1 MQPDVRSR
9 YDFWFYTVVQRDTC
23 IACMLILA
31 FNFQASTASEFA
43 DHTLGGHV
51 TPHNPIR
58 IQCQVHGKVFQF
70 QVFYQSKTTSATGK
84 VSLPAEKLAS
94 SSHLMMN
101 HLLERFPT
109 CQVMCFHPLPQP
121 PMDAVLEATEN
132 NKWRDGCQS
141 YRKSGIFYH
150 LGFWIGFFL
159 LYYLCYLYRGV
170 TVSITTYISLNLY
183 IYIRTQV
190 MGNGLVTPPK
200 WWISLFGL
208 RRNHLLPACLS
219 QPFSRWFSGFF
230 VRGQWKLQMAMEYF
244 VWGII
249 HGIFM
254 HGRCFWRVAYWLKG
268 ISMTSWAATAAVL
281 EVPLV
286 NGTSFRFSG

>member
-1 MQPDVRSR
+1 MRNPEQRKTGWLTDSKGLCVLLKKTWNDTDAARCQKQIWFLILYCSTER
-9 YDFWFYTVVQRDTC
+9 YVHCLYAYTC
-23 IACMLILA
+23 IQLPGVYSFRICWP
-31 FNFQASTASEFA
+31 
-43 DHTLGGHV
+43 HGLGGHV

-141 YRKSGIFYH
+141 YRKSGILYH

-159 LYYLCYLYRGV
+159 LYYLCYLYRGGYC
-170 TVSITTYISLNLY
+170 INHNLY
-183 IYIRTQV
+183 IFESIYIYVHR
-190 MGNGLVTPPK
+190 
-200 WWISLFGL
+200 
-208 RRNHLLPACLS
+208 
-219 QPFSRWFSGFF
+219 
-230 VRGQWKLQMAMEYF
+230 
-244 VWGII
+244 
-249 HGIFM
+249 
-254 HGRCFWRVAYWLKG
+254 
-268 ISMTSWAATAAVL
+268 
-281 EVPLV
+281 
-286 NGTSFRFSG
+286 

>member
-31 FNFQASTASEFA
+31 FNFQVSTASEFA

-190 MGNGLVTPPK
+190 MGNGLLLQNDEYHSLALEETIYRQLVCHNHFHVGSRDFLCEVNGSCR
-200 WWISLFGL
+200 WQWNILFG
-208 RRNHLLPACLS
+208 A
-219 QPFSRWFSGFF
+219 
-230 VRGQWKLQMAMEYF
+230 
-244 VWGII
+244 
-249 HGIFM
+249 
-254 HGRCFWRVAYWLKG
+254 
-268 ISMTSWAATAAVL
+268 
-281 EVPLV
+281 
-286 NGTSFRFSG
+286 

>member
-1 MQPDVRSR
+1 MFFDVHFPWQQNTRLQVLIIPSLEEVRSKNLSWEAVPCETRNKEKRDGSQIPRGCVFCLKRLGMILMQPDVRSR

-31 FNFQASTASEFA
+31 FNFQVSTASEFA

-121 PMDAVLEATEN
+121 PMDAVLKATEN

-183 IYIRTQV
+183 IYIYVHR
-190 MGNGLVTPPK
+190 
-200 WWISLFGL
+200 
-208 RRNHLLPACLS
+208 
-219 QPFSRWFSGFF
+219 
-230 VRGQWKLQMAMEYF
+230 
-244 VWGII
+244 
-249 HGIFM
+249 
-254 HGRCFWRVAYWLKG
+254 
-268 ISMTSWAATAAVL
+268 
-281 EVPLV
+281 
-286 NGTSFRFSG
+286 